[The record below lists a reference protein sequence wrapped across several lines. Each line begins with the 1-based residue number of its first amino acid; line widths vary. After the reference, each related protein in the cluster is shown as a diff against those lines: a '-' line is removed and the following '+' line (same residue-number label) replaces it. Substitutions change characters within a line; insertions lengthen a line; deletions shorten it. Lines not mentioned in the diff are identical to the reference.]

1 MKMDMNQ
8 AKEWLDKA
16 TGEAQEVIANAS
28 QVDQI
33 LIQLED
39 KLKEVPAIG
48 DTLSG
53 LPTMIAMVK
62 AWVTKEY
69 TEVSPK
75 VIACLVGSII
85 YLLKKNDLI
94 SDRIPIIG
102 IADDLAVV
110 GLALKLSEQEL
121 EAFRNWRANH

>member
-16 TGEAQEVIANAS
+16 TGEAQEVIANPS

-75 VIACLVGSII
+75 ENRVYCACLRK
-85 YLLKKNDLI
+85 LLRQHVMKHI
-94 SDRIPIIG
+94 
-102 IADDLAVV
+102 V
-110 GLALKLSEQEL
+110 LALRLRLMWKALQE
-121 EAFRNWRANH
+121 